1 MKHYIQNSL
10 RALFLSLSVLLSLP
24 IMAVCVEIDGINYDL
39 VEKTHEATVLYK
51 SSGGYSGDIVIP
63 ESVEYEG
70 NYPHEGTTYRVI
82 SIGFNAFRGCYGLT
96 SVTIPNSVAE
106 IGIQA
111 FDGCSGLT
119 SVTIPNSVHGIGKW
133 AFRDC
138 TGLTSVTIGN
148 GVRYVGIGDEAF
160 KGCTGLTSVHISDL
174 AAWCGVNFGSDYSN
188 PLNYAHHLFLNGEE
202 VKDLVIPN
210 GVKSIGEYA
219 FYSCFGLTSVTIPNS
234 VTSIESYAFWG
245 CPGLTSV
252 IIPDNV
258 TYLGERAF
266 QSCPGLTSATIGNS
280 VKRIEKYAFA
290 NCRELLDVYCY
301 AEKAPYTGDN
311 VFENS
316 YIGRA
321 YLHVPAAS
329 IENYKAKTPWNV
341 FGKIVALTE
350 EGTDIEK
357 LKSENGTMESMFFD
371 FNGRRVQKA
380 QKGI

>member
-1 MKHYIQNSL
+1 MKHYFQNSL
-10 RALFLSLSVLLSLP
+10 RALFLSLSVFLSLP

-51 SSGGYSGDIVIP
+51 SSGSYSGDIVIP

-82 SIGFNAFRGCYGLT
+82 SIGFNAFRGCSGLT

-111 FDGCSGLT
+111 FDGCS
-119 SVTIPNSVHGIGKW
+119 
-133 AFRDC
+133 
-138 TGLTSVTIGN
+138 
-148 GVRYVGIGDEAF
+148 
-160 KGCTGLTSVHISDL
+160 
-174 AAWCGVNFGSDYSN
+174 
-188 PLNYAHHLFLNGEE
+188 
-202 VKDLVIPN
+202 
-210 GVKSIGEYA
+210 
-219 FYSCFGLTSVTIPNS
+219 GLTSVTIPNS

-290 NCRELLDVYCY
+290 DCRELLDVYCY
-301 AEKAPYTGDN
+301 ADKAPYTGDN
-311 VFENS
+311 VFKNS

-329 IENYKAKTPWNV
+329 IENYKAKTPWNE

-357 LKSENGTMESMFFD
+357 LKSENGTTESMFFD
-371 FNGRRVQKA
+371 LNGRRVQKA
-380 QKGI
+380 QKGIYIQNRKKVLVK